1 MLQLVAALATAPEYH
16 NHHFISTRLTMR
28 LLDVLHS
35 MADPTVLELLV
46 ERGRSLLY
54 TLHTLEGEY
63 SRPFVRSVLAAS
75 TCWRASIAPPL
86 SGQP

>member
-35 MADPTVLELLV
+35 MADPTVLGLLV